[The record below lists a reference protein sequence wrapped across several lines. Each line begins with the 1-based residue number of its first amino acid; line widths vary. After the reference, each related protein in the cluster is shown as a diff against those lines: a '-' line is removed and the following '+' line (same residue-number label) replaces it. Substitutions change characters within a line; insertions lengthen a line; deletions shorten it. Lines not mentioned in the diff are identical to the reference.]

1 MTPATAKALIA
12 SKGQAM
18 TLTYHGA
25 SAYDTSTGTVT
36 LTDTQVATV
45 GVILPLS
52 VGLKNM
58 ASTTIGVDDQRLLL
72 PGDIAEPAID
82 TTVTV
87 GAKSYVITQ
96 VAPLA
101 PAGTT
106 LIHDCIIRGRP

>member
-1 MTPATAKALIA
+1 MNAATAKALLA
-12 SKGQAM
+12 AKGQTM
-18 TLTYHGA
+18 TLTYHAA
-25 SAYDTSTGTVT
+25 SAYDTATATVT

-52 VGLKNM
+52 KGLRNM
-58 ASTTIGVDDQRLLL
+58 PGSTIGIDDQQILL

-87 GAKSYVITQ
+87 GAKNYVITQ

-101 PAGTT
+101 PAGSP
-106 LIHDCIIRGRP
+106 LIYDCIIRGAP